1 MVVVEVSGRGK
12 RMVAVKRLG
21 SGPENHAVE
30 LCKSGDLRKEVC
42 DGADTTNWASRHVNN
57 RNSAS
62 ASQNPGLQN
71 ASIQT
76 TLFVTLNWERCSG
89 TLESAAMPWMSFSR
103 PQSWTPATLTHTL
116 DS

>member
-42 DGADTTNWASRHVNN
+42 DGAEVKE
-57 RNSAS
+57 NS
-62 ASQNPGLQN
+62 G
-71 ASIQT
+71 
-76 TLFVTLNWERCSG
+76 
-89 TLESAAMPWMSFSR
+89 
-103 PQSWTPATLTHTL
+103 
-116 DS
+116 